1 MQTARMGDV
10 LQTTPLIRHI
20 REQYPDAVIDLM
32 VRRMGRAIAERN
44 PDINGIILYDEDTLF
59 QDLRAED
66 SLRLLKAYRATES
79 LVDTIRTA
87 NYDVIYNC
95 THSLSSAML
104 LRLTEPKK
112 IVGADLGD
120 AGQFVL
126 RGPWTNY
133 FFTCVFHRE
142 YNDLNLCD
150 INRRFIEPAPPVAGL
165 VLSVHDEDRAF
176 VRELFAAHQVG
187 EDDFVVCM
195 QLGASEENKRWADTH
210 FAALAR
216 MLAARRNARIFLLGV
231 PEEAP
236 LGAAFETNAPGLA
249 IHLFGKTTIPQV
261 AALLERANLLVTND
275 TGTMHIAAAVNCP
288 IVLTSVGYV
297 HFRETGPFGAGHCAI
312 ERRRE
317 HVGRPDN
324 VPGGLEE
331 RTFLSPD
338 CVLKA
343 AELLLATPVDAPVPQ
358 RPPGLDAGDIDL
370 YMTRFAPDGCL
381 EWYPVIRRG
390 LEERDALRIAY
401 RAMWLDHFGALP
413 APSAE
418 RESIALM
425 LCYYDVPAAATRE
438 TWRGQFGEAF
448 GGLARLAE
456 KGVYRTHDLL
466 EQLRHG
472 NARKAQ
478 ETVRE
483 LMALDEEMRLFGEL
497 HPPCK
502 PLTLIA
508 RYERDNLEGADPRQL
523 AQTTRII
530 YQACQTRATLLLE
543 KIDALFALMP
553 A

>member
-20 REQYPDAVIDLM
+20 KEQHPDAVIDIM
-32 VRRMGRAIAERN
+32 VRRMGRVIAERN
-44 PDINGIILYDEDTLF
+44 PDINQILIYDEDSLF
-59 QDLRAED
+59 QDLRSED
-66 SLRLLKAYRATES
+66 SDRLLKAYRATETI
-79 LVDTIRTA
+79 VDTIRTA

-95 THSLSSAML
+95 THSLASAML
-104 LRLTEPKK
+104 LRLTEPRKV
-112 IVGADLGD
+112 VGADLGD

-150 INRRFIEPAPPVAGL
+150 IQRRFIEPVPPVANL
-165 VLSVHDEDRAF
+165 VLSVHDDDRAY
-176 VRELFAAHQVG
+176 VRELLAANGIG
-187 EDDFVVCM
+187 EGDFMACM
-195 QLGASEENKRWADTH
+195 QMGASEENKRWADTH

-216 MLAARRNARIFLLGV
+216 MLAAKRGARIFLLGV
-231 PEEAP
+231 TEEAP
-236 LGAAFETNAPGLA
+236 LGQAFETNAPGLA
-249 IHLFGKTTIPQV
+249 VHLFGKTTIPQV

-288 IVLTSVGYV
+288 TVLTSVGYV
-297 HFRETGPFGAGHCAI
+297 HFRETGPFGPGHCAI

-317 HVGRPDN
+317 HVGRSDN

-331 RTFLSPD
+331 RTFLSPE

-358 RPPGLDAGDIDL
+358 RPPGLDAADIDI

-381 EWYPVIRRG
+381 EWYPVIRRTM
-390 LEERDALRIAY
+390 EERDALRIGY
-401 RAMWLDHFGALP
+401 RAMWLDHLGALP
-413 APSAE
+413 NDTAE
-418 RESIALM
+418 RDSLAL
-425 LCYYDVPAAATRE
+425 LRRYFDAPETETLTAWRQAFNEAFAGLAKLAGSGVQRTRE
-438 TWRGQFGEAF
+438 
-448 GGLARLAE
+448 LI
-456 KGVYRTHDLL
+456 DL
-466 EQLRHG
+466 LRHG

-478 ETVRE
+478 ALVRE
-483 LMALDEEMRLFGEL
+483 LVALDEEMRLFGEL

-508 RYERDNLEGADPRQL
+508 RYERDNLEGADPHQL
-523 AQTTRII
+523 AHATRAI
-530 YQACQTRATLLLE
+530 YQACHTRATLLLA
-543 KIDALFALMP
+543 KLDSLLGVM
-553 A
+553 